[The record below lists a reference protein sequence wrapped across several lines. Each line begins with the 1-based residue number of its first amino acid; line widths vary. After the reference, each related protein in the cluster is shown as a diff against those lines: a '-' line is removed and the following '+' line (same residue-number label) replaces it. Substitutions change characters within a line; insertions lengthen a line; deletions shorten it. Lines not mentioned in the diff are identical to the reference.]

1 MSVTFSGGRFILP
14 SATSEVFLPS
24 KPSTAVSIG
33 DLMIWDATNK
43 WVVPVSDAI
52 LGVAFDTVAELAPAF
67 VGVALQGKL
76 AADTTKGYPGV
87 TAGGEGITIASD
99 CIYEATCA
107 SAAFD
112 IGTTV
117 GPVATSA
124 GDFTVVAN
132 ATTAQIIGYVTSQY
146 TAAAT
151 RIRVRLV
158 GKFSPFRYADIN

>member
-33 DLMIWDATNK
+33 DLMVWDATNK
-43 WVVPVSDAI
+43 WVEPISAGVLDGVS
-52 LGVAFDTVAELAPAF
+52 DTVAEIGTQF
-67 VGVALQGKL
+67 VGVALQAKL
-76 AADTTKGYPGV
+76 ATDTSKGYPGV
-87 TAGGEGITIASD
+87 TSGGEGITIASD
-99 CIYEATCA
+99 CVYEATVT

-112 IGTTV
+112 IGATV
-117 GPVATSA
+117 GGVATSA
-124 GDFTVVAN
+124 GDYTVVSN
-132 ATTAQIIGYVTSQY
+132 VTTAQIIGYVVSQY
-146 TAAAT
+146 SSAVT